1 MHRMLKS
8 FCSPTLHFLQ
18 GFWRKEWIR
27 VPCAKQRTTRKFHPA
42 FLPPIASSR
51 KLAFCFA
58 VSLAVGGTAFAQK
71 SVSLTRDGKP
81 LAKIYVHP
89 DDVKPVEVV
98 VKKKAT
104 TEPNAVSKAIAD
116 LNYHLEQMSGTP
128 LEVVEVSEVSKVEKP
143 ALVLGRLA
151 AKLGAEPKK
160 TDWQEGFRILTK
172 DDRVLVAGERPEAVP
187 YGIYTF
193 LNQLGCDWLLPG
205 KLGEVIPK
213 MPTVTVPATDVSSS
227 PDFGLR
233 WMWIGGGPKWM
244 TAEVRAEFEQWKVRQ
259 RMGYAFEYRHR
270 IQEAHMWQAVI
281 AKYKEE
287 FAKNPEMFALVKN
300 PDGTYERR
308 GPQIETANPK
318 TVELVVRYIKE
329 KFAENNWPKEE
340 KVTLA
345 VGPADGLDYSESPE
359 SLAAGVDRMEP
370 VIGSKDVTDLVVK
383 LANDVLDQMGQ
394 EYPNLT
400 LGYYVYSVHG
410 EFPARYKPNPR
421 IYPIFAPIAYSRL
434 HSTTDPH
441 SKTRA
446 YYRTIVDQWAALS
459 KEQGNKLMVYEY
471 NWNLAD
477 NMLPFTRLR
486 MIAEDLKFYHSVGV
500 FGITMQAIK
509 AWAANAPHDFVYA
522 RMLWDVSLDWKKLLR
537 EYCGKAFGPAA
548 GPMESYYLRL
558 ADTQQEAGQEA
569 GSYFSAPLIF
579 DEAFMKASRA
589 DVDAALA
596 AKGLDANQRGRLE
609 GAVFAFE
616 MLELYLNWNSAMN
629 RFDFVKAEEFGK
641 GMQANY
647 DKSLAAN
654 NHFTGREA
662 GIYITRLL
670 LNSGREA
677 LKYASD
683 PYRIIYRIPDE
694 LPTLLDP
701 TNTGARMNI
710 FGPQINDKGWIRT
723 KTYSSTWDAQG
734 LTFYRQGSVWYRT
747 RFEVKDDL
755 KGQGIGLLLSAFED
769 EALVWVNGKYV
780 GTSGIKFPQ
789 PHAFDLTDAIEFG
802 KENLLTIQI
811 RRNSMANELGLGGI
825 LRPGFVFAGPRLV
838 SEKPAD
844 DGTRTRVLPGGDVEV
859 IKTP

>member
-1 MHRMLKS
+1 MYDVPDMLRVRN
-8 FCSPTLHFLQ
+8 FRLVQGVRTAGVFLGLGLVWVGSGWGQ
-18 GFWRKEWIR
+18 
-27 VPCAKQRTTRKFHPA
+27 A
-42 FLPPIASSR
+42 
-51 KLAFCFA
+51 A
-58 VSLAVGGTAFAQK
+58 VD
-71 SVSLTRDGKP
+71 LTRDGKP
-81 LAKIYVHP
+81 LAKVYVHP
-89 DDVKPVEVV
+89 EDVQPVEVM
-98 VKKKAT
+98 VKKKPT
-104 TEPNAVSKAIAD
+104 QQPNLLSKAIGD
-116 LNYHLEQMSGTP
+116 LNYHLEQMSGAA
-128 LEVVEVSEVSKVEKP
+128 LEVVETSDVSKVEKP
-143 ALVLGRLA
+143 AVVVGRLA
-151 AKLGAEPKK
+151 VELGAKPEK
-160 TDWQEGFRILTK
+160 TEWQEGFRILTR
-172 DDRVLVAGERPEAVP
+172 DGRVLIAGERLEAVP
-187 YGIYTF
+187 YGIYAL

-213 MPTVTVPATDVSSS
+213 TATVTVAATDKTSA

-233 WMWIGGGPKWM
+233 WMWIGGGVKWM
-244 TAEVRAEFEQWKVRQ
+244 TAEIRAEFELWRTRQ
-259 RMGYAFEYRHR
+259 RMGHAHEFRHR
-270 IQEAHMWQAVI
+270 INEAHMWQAVI

-287 FAKNPEMFALVKN
+287 FEKNPEMLALVKN
-300 PDGTYERR
+300 PDGTYERK

-318 TVELVVRYIKE
+318 TVELVVRYLKE
-329 KFAENNWPKEE
+329 KFEENNWPKDE

-359 SLAAGVDRMEP
+359 SLAVGVDRVEP

-383 LANDVLDQMGQ
+383 LANDVLDQMGE

-400 LGYYVYSVHG
+400 LGFYVYSVHG

-434 HSTTDPH
+434 HSTNDPH

-486 MIAEDLKFYHSVGV
+486 TIAEDLQFYHSIGV

-522 RMLWDVSLDWKKLLR
+522 KMLWDVSLDWKALLR
-537 EYCGKAFGPAA
+537 EYCEKAFGPAA
-548 GPMESYYLRL
+548 DPMEKYYLRL
-558 ADTQQEAGQEA
+558 ADTQQTAGQEA

-589 DVDAALA
+589 DIDAALA
-596 AKGLDANQRGRLE
+596 TKGLDDNQRGRLQ
-609 GAVFAFE
+609 GAVYAFK
-616 MLELYLNWNSAMN
+616 MLEIYLGWNKAMN
-629 RFDFVKAEEFGK
+629 TFDFVKADEFGRA
-641 GMQANY
+641 MQANY
-647 DKSLAAN
+647 DEMLAFN
-654 NHFTGREA
+654 NHFTGREP

-670 LNSGREA
+670 LNSSREA

-683 PYRIIYRIPDE
+683 PYRIIYRLPDE

-701 TNTGARMNI
+701 SNSGARMNI
-710 FGPQINDKGWIRT
+710 FGPQINDSGWIRT

-747 RFEVKDDL
+747 RFEVKGDL

-769 EALVWVNGKYV
+769 EALVWVNGKFI
-780 GTSGIKFPQ
+780 GTSGIKYPQ

-802 KENLLTIQI
+802 KENLLTIQV
-811 RRNSMANELGLGGI
+811 RRNSTANELGLGGI
-825 LRPGFVFAGPRLV
+825 LRPGFVFAGPRLEA
-838 SEKPAD
+838 EKPKD
-844 DGTRTRVLPGGDVEV
+844 DGSQKRVLPGGDVEV
-859 IKTP
+859 IQKKPKTP